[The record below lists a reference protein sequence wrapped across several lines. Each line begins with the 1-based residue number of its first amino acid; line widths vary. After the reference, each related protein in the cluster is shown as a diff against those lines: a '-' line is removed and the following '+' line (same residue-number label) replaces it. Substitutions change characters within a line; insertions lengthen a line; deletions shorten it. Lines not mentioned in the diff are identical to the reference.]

1 MGVSFSEGSSMAR
14 GYSKLLLVVLSA
26 MFTVSHFAC
35 NSGDEPPKNGPYVE
49 YYENGKKWSETHYKN
64 GKRDGLETE
73 WYKNGQKSYE
83 GHYKNGKPD
92 GLETFWDESGQKLHE
107 AYYKN
112 GKEASRK
119 ES

>member
-1 MGVSFSEGSSMAR
+1 MAR

-73 WYKNGQKSYE
+73 WYKNGQKKSE
-83 GHYKNGKPD
+83 SHYKNGKLD
-92 GLETFWDESGQKLHE
+92 GLSTGWDESGKKERETHWKDGKL
-107 AYYKN
+107 
-112 GKEASRK
+112 ASRK

>member
-1 MGVSFSEGSSMAR
+1 MAR
-14 GYSKLLLVVLSA
+14 GYSKLLLVALSA

-64 GKRDGLETE
+64 GKWDGLQTR
-73 WYKNGQKSYE
+73 WYKNGQKKSE
-83 GHYKNGKPD
+83 SHYKNGKLD
-92 GLETFWDESGQKLHE
+92 GLSTGWDESGKKERETHWKDGKL
-107 AYYKN
+107 
-112 GKEASRK
+112 ASRK